1 VLQLQAPAETPT
13 AIRRRRQDGMAER
26 AAAALPGAGAGQ
38 GAARAAGQ
46 GAARAATAAL
56 SDLSTSLAGSVGRGG
71 QVAAGGAP
79 DAKRSR
85 IRKLLEAEQQLQS
98 SLASSLAQA
107 C

>member
-1 VLQLQAPAETPT
+1 VLQLQAPAETPA

-38 GAARAAGQ
+38 GAARAAT
-46 GAARAATAAL
+46 AAR

-71 QVAAGGAP
+71 QAAAGGAP